1 MTAHGSWLI
10 RRMLPAE
17 CRHKLIPLLAAAHL
31 IETVAIARFD
41 RPNLLGREIRLQG
54 PIRILAVLDAKCLV
68 PRQPANDGLNLF
80 DSDGNHLP
88 GMSNTSPSY
97 PKDGLPIS
105 PI

>member
-17 CRHKLIPLLAAAHL
+17 CRDKLIPLLAAAHL
-31 IETVAIARFD
+31 IETVTIACFD
-41 RPNLLGREIRLQG
+41 RPNLLWREIRLQC

-88 GMSNTSPSY
+88 VMSNTSPSY
-97 PKDGLPIS
+97 PKDGLTIS

>member
-1 MTAHGSWLI
+1 VAAYGWWLI
-10 RRMLPAE
+10 RGMVPTK
-17 CRHKLIPLLAAAHL
+17 CRDKLIPLVATAHL
-31 IETVAIARFD
+31 IETVAIACLD
-41 RPNLLGREIRLQG
+41 RPNLLRREIRLQG
-54 PIRILAVLDAKCLV
+54 PIRILAVLDTKCLV